1 MFSTVLADYKFKT
14 FKINVL
20 LYDFHFRPLETDIE
34 MFGLNWSAVWVKIA
48 SSWACVLIY
57 VWTLFIPKCCP
68 GRDLRFMANQ
78 DHIEGGIEN
87 DEVDNLNAVET
98 ITSKETVV

>member
-1 MFSTVLADYKFKT
+1 
-14 FKINVL
+14 
-20 LYDFHFRPLETDIE
+20 